1 MALVLT
7 TAPTVEHVSLADAK
21 LHLRIDGT
29 AEDAL
34 INSLI
39 LTSRLHIETA
49 LGLALI
55 AQNWSYFIDRW
66 PSGRVLE
73 LPLRPVSAISAIRVY
88 ASDGSFETVAPSS
101 YVTDVNATAPRVVL
115 QTSAAR
121 PAPGRPANGIEIA
134 MTAGYGTAAADVPQP
149 IRQALLILAAHW
161 YEHREVVELD
171 GTATR
176 VPESASALLA
186 SYRPVRL

>member
-7 TAPTVEHVSLADAK
+7 TAPTVEPVSLADAK

-176 VPESASALLA
+176 VPDSASALLA